1 MADDINFA
9 GGAQLISNKDVKLLH
24 DWVKNDEKLRKVQ
37 LKLASGDRLNIR
49 DLVFM
54 LGREVL
60 GFHRKNSN
68 EDQWFIGLMKTAYSP
83 PLIGGLEK

>member
-9 GGAQLISNKDVKLLH
+9 GGAQLISKKDVKLLH

-54 LGREVL
+54 LGRKVL
-60 GFHRKNSN
+60 GFHRKIQMKIS
-68 EDQWFIGLMKTAYSP
+68 GL
-83 PLIGGLEK
+83 LGR